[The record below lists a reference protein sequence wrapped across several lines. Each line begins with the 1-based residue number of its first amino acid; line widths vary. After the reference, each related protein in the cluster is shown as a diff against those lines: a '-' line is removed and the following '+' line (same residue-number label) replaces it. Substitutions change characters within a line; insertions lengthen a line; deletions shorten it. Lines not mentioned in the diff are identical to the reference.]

1 MEDIRRARLCTFI
14 TTGCEMNIGPRDIQT
29 DVRMNRQCGKEV
41 KDSEGKSEELMYY
54 LGKNYRRLL
63 QIS

>member
-1 MEDIRRARLCTFI
+1 
-14 TTGCEMNIGPRDIQT
+14 MNIGPTDIQT

-41 KDSEGKSEELMYY
+41 KDSKGKSEELMYY